1 VRLIEDGALSSSG
14 RRGATLSVEI
24 SGERLEHTVDHVAGD
39 ASLPMTR
46 QQIAAKFAR
55 YARRPP
61 DAAPRFLDAFAGRRF
76 GELLEELAAP
86 PGPSQP

>member
-1 VRLIEDGALSSSG
+1 
-14 RRGATLSVEI
+14 
-24 SGERLEHTVDHVAGD
+24 VDHVAGD

-55 YARRPP
+55 YARCAP
-61 DAAPRFLDAFAGRRF
+61 DAAPRFLDAPAGRRF

-86 PGPSQP
+86 P